1 MAITDRLTAKAR
13 ARLEQQVTPDEQ
25 VLLSSTVG
33 PVGLVLTSRRLMIAT
48 PVQGAGPDRNLPLT
62 AIHDVAWK
70 KGLLGSQGTLTIH
83 TGSETLEY
91 KAPNKQGE
99 PAATLIRQ
107 AMTSR

>member
-13 ARLEQQVTPDEQ
+13 ARLEQQVGPSEQ

-33 PVGLVLTSRRLMIAT
+33 PIGMVLTDSRLMIAY
-48 PVQGAGPDRNLPLT
+48 PVQGAYPDRNLPLT

-83 TGSETLEY
+83 TSSETLEY

-99 PAATLIRQ
+99 PASTLIRQ
-107 AMTSR
+107 AMAK